1 MVIIPQD
8 LKPNEVCIMHST
20 QVVFFSQFCDL
31 VPLAIITRGV
41 NQIWLHLTEKSR
53 KFKESCNIFATCW
66 NILCQNG
73 DIGKKIPQNLATLA
87 HSFLTKLLYMSH
99 AGFFLSV
106 TAW

>member
-31 VPLAIITRGV
+31 VPLPIITRGI
-41 NQIWLHLTEKSR
+41 NQIWLYMSQYV
-53 KFKESCNIFATCW
+53 FAACW

-87 HSFLTKLLYMSH
+87 HSFLTKLLCMCH
-99 AGFFLSV
+99 AGFVFLI